1 MAEKDLSTKVL
12 EDHNDVFADIYNVLL
27 FGNTVIEADALKNG
41 PTESIYKD
49 ANDSNREQRRDTIK
63 VYAHEAN
70 LLMSFFGIE
79 NQSTIDWTM
88 PIRLMGYDYGSYRQQ
103 ISDNKSERKLLPV
116 VTIVLNFSNEKWNKG
131 SSLCD
136 IVDVP
141 EILKPFVKNY
151 ECKIFDIAYL
161 PDEVISQFTSDFK
174 IVAQFF
180 KSKRVGNADKEAFLN
195 NTEKVDYPAEVLEL
209 FSVFTKDN
217 RYKEIIPSIME
228 KQRKGAEVNMC
239 SIAQELEEKGK
250 LEVLFKLV
258 DKGLVSSKDAASE
271 ASMTEQQF
279 LEAKENAM
287 QLA

>member
-27 FGNTVIEADALKNG
+27 FGNTVIEAGALKNG

-49 ANDSNREQRRDTIK
+49 ANDFNREQRRDTIK

-79 NQSTIDWTM
+79 NQSTIDWTI

-103 ISDNKSERKLLPV
+103 ISDNKSERKLMPV
-116 VTIVLNFSNEKWNKG
+116 VTIVLNLSNEKWDKG
-131 SSLCD
+131 SSLYD

-141 EILKPFVKNY
+141 EVLRPFVQNY

-174 IVAQFF
+174 IVARFF
-180 KSKRVGNADKEAFLN
+180 KSKRVGNAEKEAFLK

-217 RYKEIIPSIME
+217 RYKEIIPSILE
-228 KQRKGAEVNMC
+228 KQQKGAEVNMC

-250 LEVLFKLV
+250 LELLFEMYDEGELTIQKAC
-258 DKGLVSSKDAASE
+258 KKAN
-271 ASMTEQQF
+271 MTEEEF
-279 LEAKENAM
+279 LKAKENAIK
-287 QLA
+287 LV